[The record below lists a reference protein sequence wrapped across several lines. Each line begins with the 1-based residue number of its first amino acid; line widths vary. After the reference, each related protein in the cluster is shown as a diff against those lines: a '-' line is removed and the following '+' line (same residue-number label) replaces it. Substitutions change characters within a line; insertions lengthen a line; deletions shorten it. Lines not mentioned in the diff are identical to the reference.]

1 MDSFGSVG
9 TVLFWIPVC
18 VLLLAVLGSVWAP
31 AAALTCVLA
40 ARFRK
45 LTGES
50 YAWVG
55 AMCSMLLILPWV
67 YLLVRLIFGRS
78 LPVFVVAPVYLIIY
92 AIWLIFYIA
101 VFNVI
106 ALVVI
111 IADIFVLHTEPLQ
124 ISASLFVVLSVMLP
138 MNVYTWMRSARNL
151 HRRYTVNKESPSAS
165 AIAALDCAYLAPFI
179 WLSVWSMVVL
189 MTIIVVGL
197 AEFSQR

>member
-9 TVLFWIPVC
+9 TFLFWIPVC

-67 YLLVRLIFGRS
+67 YLLVRLVSGRS
-78 LPVFVVAPVYLIIY
+78 LPVFVVAPVYLLIY
-92 AIWLIFYIA
+92 GIWFIFYIA
-101 VFNVI
+101 VFNVVTLI
-106 ALVVI
+106 VI
-111 IADIFVLHTEPLQ
+111 IADILVLHNEPLE
-124 ISASLFVVLSVMLP
+124 ISASFFVILSVMLP
-138 MNVYTWMRSARNL
+138 MNFYTWMRSARSL
-151 HRRYTVNKESPSAS
+151 HRRYTVNKERPSAS

-179 WLSVWSMVVL
+179 WLIVWSMVVL
-189 MTIIVVGL
+189 LTIIVAGL
-197 AEFSQR
+197 AAYSQM

>member
-138 MNVYTWMRSARNL
+138 MNVLYVDEVRKEPPSQIHSEQGKTFRVGDCRPRLRLSGAIHLVDRVVNGCL
-151 HRRYTVNKESPSAS
+151 ADDNSRRA
-165 AIAALDCAYLAPFI
+165 C
-179 WLSVWSMVVL
+179 
-189 MTIIVVGL
+189 
-197 AEFSQR
+197 